1 MLFAATDL
9 LMPAVLG
16 SRSDAQGQ
24 SQPLDEKRSKVRAS
38 GLAAGRDG
46 RGDAFGRRRL
56 REAGIVLKPLLRSA
70 GLSAIQINNEDVRI
84 DVASQIRF
92 LELAAKALNDP
103 VLGFRLTHDA
113 DLRRVGLLYYV
124 AASSETLGDAL
135 ERAQRFSS
143 IVNAGV
149 VLKCFEARNFTIA
162 LRYAGVAR
170 HSDRQQMECLV
181 TTLIRFCRDS
191 TNRRLNPIAVHFV
204 HRRLPQSS
212 EIEKFF
218 GCRIEFAANTDRI
231 IFDKKAKQLR
241 LVAADPHLNEMLL
254 HYCEQA
260 LAYRR
265 SREGPL
271 QITIENAITP
281 LLPHGKAQLGAVA
294 QTLGVSSRTLARTL
308 AAEGL
313 SFGEILSQLRSDL
326 ATHYLSDPNLPISE
340 IAWLVGYQGVSAF
353 SHGYKRWTGMNP
365 KKMRGKLLASPQG
378 RKARR
383 AAGARA
389 DKI

>member
-1 MLFAATDL
+1 MRGTSRERSMEKAAKS
-9 LMPAVLG
+9 G
-16 SRSDAQGQ
+16 RRG
-24 SQPLDEKRSKVRAS
+24 KVRH
-38 GLAAGRDG
+38 LALQP
-46 RGDAFGRRRL
+46 DAMGVATRWAAVRL
-56 REAGIVLKPLLRSA
+56 REAGVVLEPLLRSA
-70 GLSAIQINNEDVRI
+70 GLSASQINRKGIRI
-84 DVASQIRF
+84 GVASQIKF

-103 VLGFRLTHDA
+103 LLGFRLTRDA
-113 DLRRVGLLYYV
+113 DFRLAGLLYYV

-135 ERAQRFSS
+135 DRAERYSS

-149 VLKCFEARNFTIA
+149 VLKCFEARNLTIA

-170 HSDRQQMECLV
+170 HSDRQQMECLA
-181 TTLIRFCRDS
+181 TAIIRFCRDS
-191 TNRRLNPIAVHFV
+191 TERRLNPIAVHFV

-241 LVAADPHLNEMLL
+241 LVAADPHLNELLL
-254 HYCEQA
+254 HYCEQG

-265 SREGPL
+265 AREGPL
-271 QITIENAITP
+271 QIAVENAIAP

-294 QTLGVSSRTLARTL
+294 QTLGVSSRTLARRL

-340 IAWLVGYQGVSAF
+340 IAWLLGYKSVSAF
-353 SHGYKRWTGMNP
+353 SHAYKRSTEMNP
-365 KKMRGKLLASPQG
+365 SKMRDKLLASH
-378 RKARR
+378 
-383 AAGARA
+383 
-389 DKI
+389 